1 MIVGVPK
8 EIKEDEY
15 RVGLTAHGA
24 AVLVAAGHEV
34 LLETQAGAGC
44 RISDAEY
51 EAVGVKLVSS
61 ASEIYAR
68 ADMIIKVKEPLSQE
82 YDLLRENQVLYA
94 YLHLAPAA
102 ELTAALLA
110 KRVIAIAY
118 ETIQLADG
126 SLPLLVPMSE
136 VAGRMAPQ
144 IGAHFLEIT
153 QGGRGVLLGGV
164 PGVHRGKVTV
174 IGAGVVGRAAAKIA
188 IGMGADVWAL
198 DVDHGKL
205 SYMDDVYENRITTLI
220 SNAQNIEEAVCR
232 AHLVIG
238 SVLIPG
244 ARAPHLVNRDMVR
257 RMKAGAVI
265 VDVAID
271 QGGCVETSRPTTH
284 RRPVFTEYGVLHY
297 CVPNMPGVV
306 ARTSTYALTNMTLPY
321 AKLLADLGPV
331 AAIRSDTPLS
341 KGVNCYKGVV
351 TYKGVA
357 ASLGYDYVPLG
368 EVLGS

>member
-1 MIVGVPK
+1 MVIGVPK

-24 AVLVAAGHEV
+24 AVLVTAGHEILV
-34 LLETQAGAGC
+34 ETQAGAGC
-44 RISDAEY
+44 RIPDGEY
-51 EAVGVKLVSS
+51 EATGVKIVSTPT
-61 ASEIYAR
+61 EIYAR
-68 ADMIIKVKEPLSQE
+68 AEMIIKVKEPLPQE
-82 YDLLRENQVLYA
+82 YDYLRAHQIIYA
-94 YLHLAPAA
+94 YLHLAPAP

-110 KRVIAIAY
+110 KKVIAVAY
-118 ETIQLADG
+118 ETIQLSDG

-164 PGVHRGKVTV
+164 PGVQRGKVTV

-188 IGMGADVWAL
+188 VGMGADVWAL
-198 DVDHGKL
+198 DVDQSKL
-205 SYMDDVYENRITTLI
+205 SYIDDMYGNRITTLI
-220 SNAQNIEEAVCR
+220 SNPQNIEEAVSR
-232 AHLVIG
+232 AHLIIG

-244 ARAPHLVNRDMVR
+244 ARAPQLVSREMVR
-257 RMKAGAVI
+257 RIKAGAVI

-271 QGGCVETSRPTTH
+271 QGGCIETSRPTTH
-284 RRPVFTEYGVLHY
+284 KQPVFSEYDVLHY

-306 ARTSTYALTNMTLPY
+306 ARTSIYALTNMTLPY

-331 AAIRSDTPLS
+331 AAIRHDASLA
-341 KGVNCYKGVV
+341 KGVNCYNGMV
-351 TYKGVA
+351 TYEGVA
-357 ASLGYDYVPLG
+357 ASLGYEYCPLG